1 MKKIYGYIVTILC
14 VLSLDSFAQTSK
26 SMDNNFDQLIYSKLD
41 YNRLSDDVKQQ
52 INKNKLADKS
62 LFDGVSRA
70 FVVDVN
76 IINSKDDIPNR
87 LSFLFT
93 SSNLKDVKYIAGH
106 QIQIIASV
114 ETEATFF
121 KEKFLSNNI
130 KANFID
136 QKFVIYHAK

>member
-26 SMDNNFDQLIYSKLD
+26 SIDNNFDQLIYSKLD

-52 INKNKLADKS
+52 INKNKLAGVS
-62 LFDGVSRA
+62 LFDGVCRA
-70 FVVDVN
+70 FLVDVS
-76 IINSKDDIPNR
+76 IINSNDDIAKK
-87 LSFLFT
+87 LSFLYST
-93 SSNLKDVKYIAGH
+93 NLIDLKYLSGNRIE
-106 QIQIIASV
+106 IITSV